1 MGKQNDTGT
10 IPYSKKKKMTVWKIF
25 ALFVLALQLIMS
37 GGVFFVVVKLNMLPN
52 SYLIAIAFVLLLLFF
67 LCDILLI
74 ISRRKR
80 NKAKTSLYVKRVLG
94 VILSVCTTIVCVFG
108 INTLS
113 KLMATLDGV
122 SSDTIVI
129 KEKTAVYVMAQDP
142 AQNIND
148 ASGYTFGYTSTYDHD
163 NTLKAIDKV
172 EEELGQEVTKQDFDT
187 VVDMVE
193 ALYAGD
199 IGAIFLN
206 ESYIDILEDMDEFAN
221 FSSDTRAII
230 VNEVDVI
237 QKVTDSV
244 ADITT
249 EPFIVYL
256 SGSDTRNTTLTSKT
270 RSDVNIL
277 AVVNPQTKQ
286 ILLVNTP
293 RDYYIDISVS
303 GYTRKDKLTHCG
315 IYGIDCSMD
324 TLGHLYG
331 IDVNYYLKINFTGFE
346 TLIDAIGG
354 IDIDVD
360 KSFTSVDGYQYTKGM
375 THMNGIYAL
384 NYVRERHAFGDG
396 DFARGRHQMQM
407 IKALVAKLSS
417 GAIITN
423 YSDIMSSL
431 EGMFATD
438 VTTTEMSDLV
448 KMQLSDGGTWNVQTF
463 AMDGEG
469 KKRTTYSMPKTKAYV
484 MEPNLDYV
492 TYAQQLIQKVMDG
505 EVLTEDDMKFKKAQ

>member
-1 MGKQNDTGT
+1 M
-10 IPYSKKKKMTVWKIF
+10 WKIF
-25 ALFVLALQLIMS
+25 ALFALALQLIMS
-37 GGVFFVVVKLNMLPN
+37 GGVLFVVVKLNMLPN

-74 ISRRKR
+74 ISKRKR

-94 VILSVCTTIVCVFG
+94 VILSVCTTLVCVFG

-113 KLMATLDGV
+113 KLMSTLDGV

-163 NTLKAIDKV
+163 KV
-172 EEELGQEVTKQDFDT
+172 SKQDFDT

-244 ADITT
+244 ADITK

-277 AVVNPQTKQ
+277 AVINPQTKQ
-286 ILLVNTP
+286 ILLLNTP

-303 GYTRKDKLTHCG
+303 GYTQKDKLTHCG

-360 KSFTSVDGYQYTKGM
+360 KSFTSVDGYQYTKGV
-375 THMNGIYAL
+375 THMDGKYAL

-431 EGMFATD
+431 EGMFTTD
-438 VTTTEMSDLV
+438 VTTTEMGDLV

-469 KKRTTYSMPKTKAYV
+469 KRSTTYSMPKTKAYV
-484 MEPNLDYV
+484 MEPNFDYV

-505 EVLTEDDMKFKKAQ
+505 EVLTEDDMKFKKAE

>member
-1 MGKQNDTGT
+1 MNNQNDKDNTQ
-10 IPYSKKKKMTVWKIF
+10 KKKKMTMWKVF
-25 ALFVLALQLIMS
+25 ALFILAIQVIMS
-37 GGVFFVVVKLNMLPN
+37 AGVFLVVVKLNMLPN
-52 SYLIAIAFVLLLLFF
+52 SYLIAIAFLLLLLFF
-67 LCDILLI
+67 LSDVLLVL
-74 ISRRKR
+74 SKKKR
-80 NKAKTSLYVKRVLG
+80 NKTKTSLYVKRALG
-94 VILSVCTTIVCVFG
+94 VLLSGCTILVSLTG

-122 SSDTIVI
+122 SSDTIIV
-129 KEKTAVYVMAQDP
+129 KEKTAVYVMADDP

-163 NTLKAIDKV
+163 NTLKAIEKV
-172 EEELGQEVTKQDFDT
+172 EDELGQQINQQDFDT

-193 ALYAGD
+193 ALYAGNV
-199 IGAIFLN
+199 GAIFLN

-221 FSSDTRAII
+221 FSTDTRAII

-244 ADITT
+244 SDITK

-256 SGSDTRNTTLTSKT
+256 SGSDTRNTTLSSKT

-303 GYTRKDKLTHCG
+303 GYTQKDKLTHCG

-360 KSFTSVDGYQYTKGM
+360 KSFTSVDGYQYTKGE
-375 THMNGIYAL
+375 THMNGKYAL

-407 IKALVAKLSS
+407 IKALVAKLTS

-438 VTTTEMSDLV
+438 VTTTEMGDLV

-484 MEPNLDYV
+484 MEPNFDYV
-492 TYAQQLIQKVMDG
+492 EYAKQLIQKVMDG
-505 EVLTEDDMKFKKAQ
+505 ETLTEDDMKFKKAE

>member
-1 MGKQNDTGT
+1 MDLASILGL
-10 IPYSKKKKMTVWKIF
+10 VLCF
-25 ALFVLALQLIMS
+25 AM
-37 GGVFFVVVKLNMLPN
+37 
-52 SYLIAIAFVLLLLFF
+52 
-67 LCDILLI
+67 C
-74 ISRRKR
+74 
-80 NKAKTSLYVKRVLG
+80 
-94 VILSVCTTIVCVFG
+94 
-108 INTLS
+108 
-113 KLMATLDGV
+113 
-122 SSDTIVI
+122 
-129 KEKTAVYVMAQDP
+129 
-142 AQNIND
+142 
-148 ASGYTFGYTSTYDHD
+148 
-163 NTLKAIDKV
+163 
-172 EEELGQEVTKQDFDT
+172 
-187 VVDMVE
+187 
-193 ALYAGD
+193 
-199 IGAIFLN
+199 
-206 ESYIDILEDMDEFAN
+206 
-221 FSSDTRAII
+221 
-230 VNEVDVI
+230 
-237 QKVTDSV
+237 
-244 ADITT
+244 
-249 EPFIVYL
+249 
-256 SGSDTRNTTLTSKT
+256 
-270 RSDVNIL
+270 
-277 AVVNPQTKQ
+277 
-286 ILLVNTP
+286 
-293 RDYYIDISVS
+293 
-303 GYTRKDKLTHCG
+303 
-315 IYGIDCSMD
+315 IYGIISNA
-324 TLGHLYG
+324 GAE
-331 IDVNYYLKINFTGFE
+331 NFYLKINFTGFE